1 MDIAGKV
8 ALITGSSTGIGRAT
22 AWALAERGVKV
33 VVNYARSQADAEQTL
48 AGVHE
53 RGAQGIAVRCDVTDE
68 AGVRAMV
75 ARARAELG
83 PVQILVNS
91 AGFTR
96 IVPFNDLDGL
106 TDEIWERT
114 LATNLVAPF
123 KCIRAC
129 VPDMRAAGWG
139 TIVNVASVAGLMATG
154 SSLAYA
160 VSKAG
165 LITMTRGLA
174 RTLAPT
180 IRVNAVAPGYVDSP
194 WWERQGLQT
203 PEQVERGRAAA
214 RENTP
219 LKVVGTPEHIASA
232 ILWLIEGAD
241 IVTGETIAVDAG
253 ALLAQG
259 PARR

>member
-1 MDIAGKV
+1 V
-8 ALITGSSTGIGRAT
+8 N
-22 AWALAERGVKV
+22 V
-33 VVNYARSQADAEQTL
+33 VVNYARSRADAEQTL
-48 AGVHE
+48 AGVRE
-53 RGAQGIAVRCDVTDE
+53 RGARGIAVQCDVNDE
-68 AGVRAMV
+68 PGVLAMV
-75 ARARAELG
+75 TRARAELG

-96 IVPFNDLDGL
+96 IVPFADLAGL
-106 TDEIWERT
+106 TDEIWRET
-114 LATNLVAPF
+114 LMTNVVAPF

-129 VPDMRAAGWG
+129 VPTMRAAGWG
-139 TIVNVASVAGLMATG
+139 SIVNVASVAGLMATG

-194 WWERQGLQT
+194 WWERQAQQT
-203 PEQVERGRAAA
+203 PEQIERARAAA
-214 RENTP
+214 RDNTP
-219 LKVVGTPEHIASA
+219 LKVVGRPEHIASA
-232 ILWLIEGAD
+232 ILWLVEGAD

-253 ALLAQG
+253 AMLAQG